1 MLRTHRGAFRV
12 PIIGIYGY
20 ECERKE
26 RDWRKLSGTKE
37 ARNERGRT
45 PKNRSHLTLP
55 PIGLLLFFSLIQ
67 IRSVLDQIQGC
78 RKVRSDFDETFFLI
92 SSQRI
97 RSMCFGCFGVRG
109 CIKNSNRVF
118 IVFSTL
124 QETGGE
130 REPFREVRHCV
141 EYFSPVERYASS
153 FSASVKSFC
162 LSMAYR
168 RRRRKTH
175 VVVVGVS
182 RINIPNPITFPTLE
196 PVLRH
201 RKI

>member
-1 MLRTHRGAFRV
+1 MREKRKRLAE
-12 PIIGIYGY
+12 IIGH
-20 ECERKE
+20 ERSQK
-26 RDWRKLSGTKE
+26 W
-37 ARNERGRT
+37 ARED
-45 PKNRSHLTLP
+45 PQKSLTFYAP
-55 PIGLLLFFSLIQ
+55 ADRPSPIFSLIQ

-78 RKVRSDFDETFFLI
+78 RKVRSDFDEAFFLI

-97 RSMCFGCFGVRG
+97 RSMCFGCLRVRG
-109 CIKNSNRVF
+109 CIKNLNPRIESSLSFQTRKR
-118 IVFSTL
+118 
-124 QETGGE
+124 QGERE

-168 RRRRKTH
+168 RRRTKTH